1 MLKKAVVVAAVMFAC
16 VAASPA
22 QEHFDASVN
31 VQEVFSKSTSNGNVQ
46 QDPTSS
52 WGFLATA
59 RAHVAPKFALEFN
72 YGRLSNDQKYAL
84 PPFDYR
90 IPTNITE
97 YTGSVVVTPFRHG
110 KWEPFFLVGAGI
122 LRFNP
127 QSVIINGTPTAVALF
142 QQTKPAFS
150 YGFGTDYRIRGPLGL
165 RVQYRGL
172 FYSPPDFK
180 ISGLVTEGKGHLAE
194 PSIGVVFKF

>member
-1 MLKKAVVVAAVMFAC
+1 MLKKAGVAVAAVLMC
-16 VAASPA
+16 VSLSSA

-31 VQEVFSKSTSNGNVQ
+31 LQEVFSKGTSNGNVQ
-46 QDPTSS
+46 QDPTNN
-52 WGFLATA
+52 WGVLVTA
-59 RAHVAPKFALEFN
+59 RAHLAPKFAIEFN
-72 YGRLSNDQKYAL
+72 YGRLRNAQKYAL

-90 IPTNITE
+90 IPAHITE
-97 YTGSVVVTPFRHG
+97 YTGSFVVTPFRHG
-110 KWEPFFLVGAGI
+110 KWEPFFLVGAGV
-122 LRFNP
+122 LRFDP
-127 QSVIINGTPTAVALF
+127 QSVIINGTPTTVALF
-142 QQTKPAFS
+142 RQTKPTFS

-180 ISGLVTEGKGHLAE
+180 IGGLLTEGKGHLAE